1 MFKFF
6 KKQAEAEVEYN
17 PWEDIN
23 IDPVPNRGPA
33 GKVLDW
39 IKDVYGELVLN
50 LICVIMFA
58 GLVSGVVVYC
68 WKYKP
73 ETSGIMRYNISSFS
87 KGYEFSPGLNSA
99 IQKGVIDI
107 SDLEACVD
115 YPSGALLSI
124 TGKDAEKLRI
134 ADSYTVKVTNDDH
147 RYSDALYNELIS
159 EGKDSYTVYVISL
172 KYEHVDRKEEGTR

>member
-6 KKQAEAEVEYN
+6 KKNSSEAEATVWDN
-17 PWEDIN
+17 ID
-23 IDPVPNRGPA
+23 IDPVPNRGPV

-39 IKDVYGELVLN
+39 IRDVYGELVLN
-50 LICVIMFA
+50 LISIILFA
-58 GLVSGVVVYC
+58 GLVSGVVIYC

-115 YPSGALLSI
+115 YPSGTLLSI
-124 TGKDAEKLRI
+124 RGKDAEKLRI

-159 EGKDSYTVYVISL
+159 EDKDSYTVYVISL

>member
-6 KKQAEAEVEYN
+6 KKSQAEAEYN

-23 IDPVPNRGPA
+23 IDPVPNRGPV
-33 GKVLDW
+33 GKALDW

-50 LICVIMFA
+50 LISIILLA

-87 KGYEFSPGLNSA
+87 KGYEFSPGL
-99 IQKGVIDI
+99 
-107 SDLEACVD
+107 
-115 YPSGALLSI
+115 SGTLLSI
-124 TGKDAEKLRI
+124 VGKDAEKLRI